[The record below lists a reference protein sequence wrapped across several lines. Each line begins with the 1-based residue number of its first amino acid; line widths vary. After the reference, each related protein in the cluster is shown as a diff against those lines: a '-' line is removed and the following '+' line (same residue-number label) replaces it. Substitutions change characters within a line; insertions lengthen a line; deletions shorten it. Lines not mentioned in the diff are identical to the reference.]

1 MRIGVL
7 SDCRVPTRPVGGHGL
22 GRLAVD
28 LANGL
33 QTRGHAVTLYGGPG
47 SQWAGALVIHANETE
62 RANQLAPND
71 ADVWL
76 DLSHYHDVSRV
87 HPEWKVVNY
96 LTDIEFRGLPPCAA
110 IATPTDAQKYP
121 QTRVLPLGVDV
132 DALPLVTD
140 KEPYLAF
147 AAKIHPAKGYQ
158 VAIEV
163 HCRQPIPV
171 RFVGERMTQD
181 PLPDWR
187 PGLIGH
193 EFYQFLGKATGLL
206 APTLIGIGGRVPL
219 EAAACGTPTL
229 VLDNNSVADHVE
241 HGLTGFVCQNAEE
254 MADAV
259 QDLPSLKP
267 ERMREWA
274 HTYHSLALMAR
285 VAEML
290 LYAVADGERW

>member
-33 QTRGHAVTLYGGPG
+33 QARGHEVTLYAGPG
-47 SQWAGALVIHANETE
+47 SQWDGALVVHAHETE
-62 RANQLAPND
+62 RANHLAKND

-96 LTDIEFRGLPPCAA
+96 LTDIEFRGVPPCAA
-110 IATPTDAQKYP
+110 IATLTDAKKYP
-121 QTRVLPLGVDV
+121 QTRVLPLGIDV
-132 DALPLVTD
+132 DAIPLVLEKD
-140 KEPYLAF
+140 RYLAF

-158 VAIEV
+158 VAVEV

-171 RFVGERMTQD
+171 RFVGERMTND
-181 PLPDWR
+181 LLPDWQ
-187 PGLIGH
+187 PELTGQA
-193 EFYQFLGKATGLL
+193 FYQFLGKAVGLL

-229 VLDNNSVADHVE
+229 VLDTNSVADHVA
-241 HGLTGFVCQNAEE
+241 HGLTGYVCQNAEE

-259 QDLPSLKP
+259 QDLPYLKP
-267 ERMREWA
+267 QTMREWA
-274 HTYHSLALMAR
+274 YTYHSLTLMAH
-285 VAEML
+285 VAETL
-290 LYAVADGERW
+290 LQAVVDGERW